1 MTPYTAEELAYY
13 RARRLERQAA
23 ATRPRRVTKPARSP
37 KPRQTHPKQPPQ
49 LKRVI
54 GIDGEGQGRFPH
66 LYTFL
71 AAGDGKGESWS
82 TEDPNGLS
90 TIQCLDFILTLPKN
104 SLVVGFAFQYD
115 LTKILK
121 DLPDTLLYDLFHEK
135 RRAFRSHGREQFKPI
150 FWEGYKMNML
160 NRKFTV
166 ARLKAGTKSWQSVTI
181 WDIFRFFQGKFTQ
194 ALTDWKIAAQSE
206 IDIMVKMKEQ
216 RGEFDKLPWW
226 EVKAYCRSE
235 CLQLARLCQALIDA
249 HKAADLELTSYYGAG
264 STASVF
270 LKRIGIADKR
280 GTAPSAMRIPVAC
293 AFFGGR
299 FENSVIGRVK
309 GPVYNADISSAY
321 PYQIYHLPCLE
332 HGKWSYAKNP
342 RTTEIEASTLALIH
356 WRSMPVHGMRAW
368 GAFPVRDNKSNTIA
382 FPLSGLGG
390 WTWKEEWLEG
400 RRLHGYQANEA
411 WLYHTTC
418 DCRPFREI
426 AAIYRERVKVG
437 KEGKGIVLKLAA
449 NSVYGKTAQSQGTKP
464 PFQSWIW
471 AGNIT
476 SGTRAQL
483 LQSLDGSERDWE
495 VLMFATDGV
504 FSTRLI
510 DFPKPKDT
518 GTFDLEKP
526 LGGWEVKTLD
536 AGVFCARPGIYFP
549 LDMPEKPSDS
559 EVKTIR
565 ARGLGKKV
573 LFEKWPE
580 IVRAYDAGEKQVTL
594 GNITRFVGAKTGMS
608 RGEKSGVKRSPNY
621 GEWIPYPIT
630 SSFDPRP
637 KRIGILPGGKL
648 RPFRYLARESWPYM
662 RALIQTDEPVEVG
675 KLIAD
680 EQPDGEYADEET
692 E

>member
-1 MTPYTAEELAYY
+1 MTPYTEAELAYY
-13 RARRLERQAA
+13 RLRRLERKQAPLKVVPKA
-23 ATRPRRVTKPARSP
+23 PRTTAKGPKPA
-37 KPRQTHPKQPPQ
+37 
-49 LKRVI
+49 KRVI
-54 GIDGEGQGRFPH
+54 GIDGEGQGRSPH

-71 AAGDGKGESWS
+71 AAGDEHGESWS
-82 TEDPNGLS
+82 TEDEKGLS
-90 TIQCLDFILTLPKN
+90 TYQCLDFILTLPKN
-104 SLVVGFAFQYD
+104 SLVVGYAFQYD

-121 DLPDTLLYDLFHEK
+121 DLPDDLLYDLFHEK
-135 RRAFRSHGREQFKPI
+135 RRAFKMQGREQFKPI
-150 FWEGYKMNML
+150 HWRGFKLNML

-166 ARLKAGTKSWQSVTI
+166 SRQGMHSNTWQSVTI
-181 WDIFRFFQGKFTQ
+181 WDIFRFFQGKFTA
-194 ALTDWKIAAQSE
+194 ALSDWKVCDQSV
-206 IDIMVKMKEQ
+206 IDGMVKMKDQ
-216 RGEFDKLPWW
+216 RGEFDKLPWA
-226 EVKAYCRSE
+226 EVKGYCKGE
-235 CLQLARLCQALIDA
+235 CLQLARLCRSLIDA
-249 HKAADLELTSYYGAG
+249 HKAAGLELTSYYGAG

-280 GTAPSAMRIPVAC
+280 GTAPAAMRIPVAC

-299 FENSVIGRVK
+299 FENSVIGRIK

-342 RTTEIEASTLALIH
+342 TTSEIRKATLALIH
-356 WRSMPVHGMRAW
+356 WRSMPAQPGRAW

-400 RRLHGYQANEA
+400 NRLHGYQANEA
-411 WLYHTTC
+411 WLYHTLC
-418 DCRPFREI
+418 DCRPFKEI
-426 AAIYRERVKVG
+426 AEIYRERVRVG

-449 NSVYGKTAQSQGTKP
+449 NSVYGKTAQSQGTRP

-483 LQSLDGSERDWE
+483 LQSLDGTKRDWD

-504 FSTRLI
+504 FSTRPI
-510 DFPKPKDT
+510 NFPKPKDT
-518 GTFDLEKP
+518 GTSDLEKP
-526 LGGWEVKTLD
+526 LGGWEVKTIES
-536 AGVFCARPGIYFP
+536 GVFCSRPGIYFP
-549 LDMPEKPSDS
+549 LDLAENPSDS
-559 EVKTIR
+559 EVKAIR

-580 IVRAYDAGEKQVTL
+580 IVRAFDAGEKTVTL

-637 KRIGILPGGKL
+637 KRAAILPDGKL

-662 RALIQTDEPVEVG
+662 RALIQTDEPDEVER
-675 KLIAD
+675 LIAD
-680 EQPDGEYADEET
+680 EQPDGEYAEEEAT
-692 E
+692 